1 MFPWCRAAAGIGVLL
16 GVPILATVGVTGLA
30 AQSLTYDGS
39 VSWSRGSYI
48 FTQPTHS
55 FWLSNGLSL
64 QVGRLSLSASLPVIV
79 QNSGIISFVAGQPVP
94 TGGEDSGAVG
104 RRNKG
109 EPVGTRGPSADAR
122 VSGQGGKAAQAPE
135 ADSATVLHRDAY
147 EVQVGDP
154 LLSGSVEVYSGL
166 GFLRALSAGL
176 YAKAPI
182 RSVESGVG
190 TGAWDVGSGASLVA
204 GAGRNLFLAD
214 VSYWSFGDLP
224 DLELES
230 GLMWGLSVSRSFRE
244 GRAALSASLAGAS
257 AMAETMDGP
266 LSVGAGLMVLPRSGR
281 AVSAGLWFGL
291 TESAPDLSVALTW
304 SVRLT
309 G

>member
-1 MFPWCRAAAGIGVLL
+1 MFAWRLAAARIGILFRVS
-16 GVPILATVGVTGLA
+16 VLATVGVTGLT

-39 VSWSRGSYI
+39 LSWSRGSYI
-48 FTQPTHS
+48 FTQPTNS
-55 FWLSNGLSL
+55 FWLSNGLSFRA
-64 QVGRLSLSASLPVIV
+64 GRFSLSASLPLIV

-122 VSGQGGKAAQAPE
+122 TSGSGGQAAAP
-135 ADSATVLHRDAY
+135 AGGDSTTVLYRDAY

-154 LLSGSVEVYSGL
+154 LLTGTVELFSGV
-166 GFLRALSAGL
+166 GFLRAVSAGF

-190 TGAWDVGSGASLVA
+190 TGAWDVGSGASLVV
-204 GAGRNLFLAD
+204 GAGRNLILAD

-224 DLELES
+224 ELELDP
-230 GLMWGLSVSRSFRE
+230 GLIWGVSVSRSFRG
-244 GRAALSASLAGAS
+244 GRAALSASVSGAS

-266 LSVGAGLMVLPRSGR
+266 LSLGAGLTILPRSGR

-291 TESAPDLSVALTW
+291 TESAPDFSIALSW
-304 SVRLT
+304 SLRLT
-309 G
+309 D